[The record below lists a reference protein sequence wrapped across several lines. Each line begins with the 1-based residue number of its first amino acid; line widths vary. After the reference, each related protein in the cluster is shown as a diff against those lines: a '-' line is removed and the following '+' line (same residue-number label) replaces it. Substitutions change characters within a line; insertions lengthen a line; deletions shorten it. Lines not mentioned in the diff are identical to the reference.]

1 MGAVYDPPMRHDLS
15 SLALFVRI
23 AETRSITKAAA
34 ASHIALAAASRRIAL
49 LEDQYGVK
57 LLHRTARGV
66 ELTPA
71 GHTLLEHAR
80 RLMGQANQ
88 MLADLSDYAAGT
100 KGVVRLQANT
110 SALTQFLAEDLA
122 AFQAAHPGVKVT
134 VEEERSIDIA
144 RALHAGSTDV
154 GIVLEGTPVEGLE
167 CRDYRQD
174 RLAAV
179 VPKGHPLRG
188 RQVAFAKLLDHDI
201 VGMEASTALTQLLV
215 ARAAAEQKPLR
226 LRAQVKSFEVVARM
240 VQAGLGIGVLPDGAA
255 RSFAATMGLR
265 LVPLS
270 DDWALRRMMLCVK
283 SYKSLPSAARNLV
296 DSLKGRT
303 P

>member
-1 MGAVYDPPMRHDLS
+1 MRHDFA

-49 LEDQYGVK
+49 LEDQYGVQ

-71 GHTLLEHAR
+71 GQTLLEHAR

-100 KGVVRLQANT
+100 KGLVRLQANT

-134 VEEERSIDIA
+134 VEEERSIDIS
-144 RALHAGSTDV
+144 RALHAGTTDI

-174 RLAAV
+174 RLVAV
-179 VPKGHPLRG
+179 VPRRHALRG
-188 RQVAFAKLLDHDI
+188 KQVAFAKVLDHDI

-215 ARAAAEQKPLR
+215 AQAAAEQKPMR

-240 VQAGLGIGVLPDGAA
+240 VQAGLGIGILPDGAA
-255 RSFAATMGLR
+255 RSFAGTLGLR

-270 DDWALRRMMLCVK
+270 DEWALRRMKLCVK
-283 SYKSLPSAARNLV
+283 SSRGLSTVARSLVEHLAE
-296 DSLKGRT
+296 
-303 P
+303 